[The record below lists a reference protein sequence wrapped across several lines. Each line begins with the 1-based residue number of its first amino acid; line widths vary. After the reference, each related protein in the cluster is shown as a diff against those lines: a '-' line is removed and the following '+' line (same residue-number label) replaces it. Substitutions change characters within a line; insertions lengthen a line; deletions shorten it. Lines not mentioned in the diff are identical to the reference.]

1 VTRATNRWRTIAA
14 VLTAACVLTMVALA
28 RASIS
33 EGVTRLPQSDG
44 AVADT
49 GTLSFEVEFAVTY
62 PPVPCPAG
70 TSDVVECFARTGK
83 GVIRGLGSVDESHV
97 YLLENLPAGCNVE
110 AVRLLPTTARLSVP
124 GKGEI
129 ELHVNGTDCL
139 LREGGVLQA
148 KESFTVTRG
157 SGRYADVTGSGTI
170 SHLSYGPPAWRG
182 RDTWVG
188 TVVVPGLEFDL
199 TAPTLTGA
207 IDRTIRAPRRL
218 KRVRVAYEV
227 TAQDDVDGAVPVTCR
242 PRSGSWFKIGRTRV
256 RCLAAD
262 TSGNESG
269 ATFVV
274 TVKRRT

>member
-1 VTRATNRWRTIAA
+1 MTRATNRWRTIAA
-14 VLTAACVLTMVALA
+14 LLTAAGFLTIVALA

-33 EGVTRLPQSDG
+33 QGVTRLPQSDG

-49 GTLSFEVEFAVTY
+49 GSLSFEVEFAVTY
-62 PPVPCPAG
+62 PPTPCPAG
-70 TSDVVECFARTGK
+70 TSDVVECFARAGK

-157 SGRYADVTGSGTI
+157 SGRYAGVTGSGTI

-188 TVVVPGLEFDL
+188 TVVVPGLDFDL
-199 TAPTLTGA
+199 TAPSLTGA

-218 KRVRVAYEV
+218 KRVRVAYNV
-227 TAQDDVDGAVPVTCR
+227 GAQDAVDGVLPVTCR
-242 PRSGSWFKIGRTRV
+242 PRSKSWFAAGRTRV
-256 RCLAAD
+256 RCSATD
-262 TSGNESG
+262 TSGNDAT
-269 ATFVV
+269 ATFVI
-274 TVKRRT
+274 TVSRRR